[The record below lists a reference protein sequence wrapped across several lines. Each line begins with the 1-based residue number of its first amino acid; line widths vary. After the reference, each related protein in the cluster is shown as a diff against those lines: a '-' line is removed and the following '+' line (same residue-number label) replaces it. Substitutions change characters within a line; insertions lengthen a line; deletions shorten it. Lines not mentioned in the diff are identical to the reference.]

1 MMEHEVQSYAIK
13 QAFIR
18 YGLDINRSD
27 LVDMCK
33 QCISGKGRLAYIP
46 DKKER
51 HIVTCRDMV
60 LVVVYSSYIT
70 RDFPFGKIITIL
82 PRQAAMTGA
91 KSSYATKP
99 NSGKM
104 RPSKRLP
111 KKTRQRR
118 GY

>member
-1 MMEHEVQSYAIK
+1 MEHEVQSYAIK

-51 HIVTCRDMV
+51 HMV

-82 PRQAAMTGA
+82 PKQAAMTGA

>member
-1 MMEHEVQSYAIK
+1 MKNEIQSHAIK

-18 YGLDINRSD
+18 YGLDINRPD

-33 QCISGKGRLAYIP
+33 QCIAGSGRLAYLP

-60 LVVVYSSYIT
+60 LVVLYSPHIT
-70 RDFPFGKIITIL
+70 KDFPFGKIITIL
-82 PRQAAMTGA
+82 PKEAAMTGS
-91 KSSYATKP
+91 KTSYATKP
-99 NSGKM
+99 NFRKM
-104 RPSKRLP
+104 RPPKKLQ

>member
-1 MMEHEVQSYAIK
+1 MEHEVQSHAIK

-18 YGLDINRSD
+18 YGLDINRPD

-33 QCISGKGRLAYIP
+33 QCITGSGRLAYLP

-60 LVVVYSSYIT
+60 LVVVYSPCIT
-70 RDFPFGKIITIL
+70 KDFPFGKIITIL
-82 PRQAAMTGA
+82 PKQAAMKGA
-91 KSSYATKP
+91 KSSYSTKP

-104 RPSKRLP
+104 RPSKRAP
-111 KKTRQRR
+111 KKNRQRR